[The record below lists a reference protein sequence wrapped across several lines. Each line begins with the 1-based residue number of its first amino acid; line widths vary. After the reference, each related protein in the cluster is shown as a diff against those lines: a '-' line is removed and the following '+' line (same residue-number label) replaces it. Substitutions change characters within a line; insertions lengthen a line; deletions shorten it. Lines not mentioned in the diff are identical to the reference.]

1 MASKKFPLL
10 IFVFVL
16 LVLIAGI
23 GTVAYNRAQKKMQ
36 LINQMT
42 NPTPTSTVSDTS
54 NQQLDQD
61 SQNIDQNLNSLDSDL
76 NNVNSSINDQPT
88 NLQ

>member
-16 LVLIAGI
+16 LVLIAGV
-23 GTVAYNRAQKKMQ
+23 GTIVYNRAHTRTALYQQ
-36 LINQMT
+36 ETSPN
-42 NPTPTSTVSDTS
+42 TSTVSDTS
-54 NQQLDQD
+54 NQQLDKDTQD
-61 SQNIDQNLNSLDSDL
+61 LNNSLDSLNTDL
-76 NNVNSSINDQPT
+76 NNVNSSMNDQPG